1 MRVLKK
7 SSLEEDY
14 PRCHCEDEVLKQFQE
29 VIPGLIKSDVTKI
42 ALLVCNDK
50 IVVIQVSHN

>member
-1 MRVLKK
+1 M
-7 SSLEEDY
+7 EEDY
-14 PRCHCEDEVLKQFQE
+14 SRCHCEGEVLKQSQE
-29 VIPGLIKSDVTKI
+29 VIQELINSDVTKI